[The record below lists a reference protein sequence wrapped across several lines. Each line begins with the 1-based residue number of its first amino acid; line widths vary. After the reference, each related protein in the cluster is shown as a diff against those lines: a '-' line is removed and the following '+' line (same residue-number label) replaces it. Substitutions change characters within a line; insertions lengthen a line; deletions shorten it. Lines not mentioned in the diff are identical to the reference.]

1 MLWHSLGIEMWFVVV
16 VSLAGALGR
25 GAKALWSTMPPWGL
39 QAVVVVGSYAIVFG
53 DLAAHVETPLVDDA
67 RLALWAVAAAGTA
80 IGGHEILKKQL
91 ALLLGLFIKDEAR
104 VVMVAEVLLGKL
116 QEQAKP
122 PATKRATATQALLVM
137 VLALALTGCAALT
150 SVLAKAAH
158 YASYVTAV
166 VDEIER
172 RVDAADLPETDKAKA
187 AQGIEIT
194 RRAVRAL
201 QASSTAADADQAGD
215 VAARERAVLEAFRE
229 LHGIVAPLGVLG
241 DELGAGEVDVGGI
254 PTPAQLEAR
263 L

>member
-25 GAKALWSTMPPWGL
+25 GAKALWATMPAWAL
-39 QAVVVVGSYAIVFG
+39 QAVVVVGSYGIVFG
-53 DLAAHVETPLVDDA
+53 DLAAHVETPLAEDA
-67 RLALWAVAAAGTA
+67 RMALWGVLLAGGA
-80 IGGHEILKKQL
+80 IGGHEILKKL
-91 ALLLGLFIKDEAR
+91 LVLLLGLFIKDEAR
-104 VVMVAEVLLGKL
+104 VVTIAEALLGKL
-116 QEQAKP
+116 KEQGRA
-122 PATKRATATQALLVM
+122 PAKRATVTQALLVA
-137 VLALALTGCAALT
+137 VLAFVLTGCATLT
-150 SVLAKAAH
+150 RVLAKAAH

-172 RVDAADLPETDKAKA
+172 RVDAADLPEGDKAKA
-187 AQGIEIT
+187 AQVIETT

-201 QASSTAADADQAGD
+201 QASSTAATADQAGD

-229 LHGIVAPLGVLG
+229 LHGTVAPLGVLG

-254 PTPAQLEAR
+254 PTPAELEAR